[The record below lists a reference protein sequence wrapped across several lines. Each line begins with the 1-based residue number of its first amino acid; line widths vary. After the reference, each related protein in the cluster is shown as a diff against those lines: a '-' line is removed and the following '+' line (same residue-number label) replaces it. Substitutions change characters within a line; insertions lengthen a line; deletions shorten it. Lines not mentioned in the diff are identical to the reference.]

1 MSFLSAPGWEWNLV
15 LGGGGAADSSTV
27 CGCGHQCCLP
37 ACIKLLWGGLIRI
50 RGFYPSSAFS
60 LQRLDDSGKC

>member
-37 ACIKLLWGGLIRI
+37 ACIKLLWGG
-50 RGFYPSSAFS
+50 SN
-60 LQRLDDSGKC
+60 QN